1 MPGFAAEGAGA
12 EAGRRTCRRAGAEG
26 PRREG
31 TAAGGG
37 ARPWDRCHGKGRARG
52 RGGVARPDVPGR
64 VEEAAPWPSAGAA
77 GGRCCWP
84 GCRPV
89 SEGRAGEAAVAAGSR
104 SPPGPLPAP
113 GHPCGTGGRGP
124 GGAVRICPGL
134 TWGGGERRRRP
145 RGERKGWPGPGERCF
160 PPLVSFPGGRKSGA
174 FPRWVRK
181 PCGEEFRYPKGA
193 ASCSPRRKWPLASW
207 QPPVS
212 LVCGRLGLDRSTGC
226 KHKGVPLWL
235 VRSAHPSLCC

>member
-113 GHPCGTGGRGP
+113 GHPWGTGGRGP
-124 GGAVRICPGL
+124 GGAVGICPGL
-134 TWGGGERRRRP
+134 TWGGGGATAAAPR
-145 RGERKGWPGPGERCF
+145 RGEGVAWPGRALF
-160 PPLVSFPGGRKSGA
+160 SPLGFL
-174 FPRWVRK
+174 
-181 PCGEEFRYPKGA
+181 
-193 ASCSPRRKWPLASW
+193 PRRAEERGFPEVGAKAMRRG
-207 QPPVS
+207 VS
-212 LVCGRLGLDRSTGC
+212 LPQRCG
-226 KHKGVPLWL
+226 
-235 VRSAHPSLCC
+235 